1 MNISRRNL
9 LTGATAGTLASLG
22 PGLKVAF
29 GAGPRDVLVVI
40 FQRGACDWLQM
51 LAPAGDAN
59 YIAARPSIRVQT
71 AGNTP
76 GIGLGSMG
84 STDFYLHSA
93 APELKALYDA
103 RSLAFVHATGLQTVD
118 RSHFTV
124 QDMMERGFADGETA
138 IHSGW
143 LARHMAS
150 LGGNLPVLSTIAA
163 SASTPTALLTNA
175 ATVAIANVQ
184 TFAVQGGTNN
194 ANLLRAM
201 NQNGTGTQST
211 YKDLAN
217 ETLNAVA
224 SVQSGLAGLDNS
236 SAATAGYTNGAL
248 SQPLR
253 SVAQLIKMN
262 VGLTVATIDYGGWDM
277 HNALPGEFNTRTLEF
292 SRAINA
298 FWNDITAYRSSV
310 TVVTMTE
317 FGRRLQENT
326 SQGTDHGS
334 ASGMLVLGGNVNGGR
349 IYGTWP
355 GLAPNQLHTGD
366 LAVTTDYRQVLA
378 EILTKRHGETNLS
391 TVFPTTNYAPLGIV
405 NADS

>member
-1 MNISRRNL
+1 MKLTRRDL
-9 LTGATAGTLASLG
+9 LSSAIAGTLTSVG

-29 GAGPRDVLVVI
+29 ADSPRDVLVVI

-51 LAPAGDAN
+51 LAPAGDPN

-71 AGNTP
+71 TGANAGL
-76 GIGLGSMG
+76 GLGSMG
-84 STDFYLHSA
+84 STDIYLSNA

-103 RSLAFVHATGLQTVD
+103 QSLAFVHATGLQTVD

-124 QDMMERGFADGETA
+124 QDMMERGFQDGETA

-163 SASTPTALLTNA
+163 SSSTPTALLTDA
-175 ATVAIANVQ
+175 ATVAIANVA
-184 TFAVQGGTNN
+184 TFAVQGGTAN

-201 NQNGTGTQST
+201 NQSGGATQSA
-211 YKDLAN
+211 YKHLAN
-217 ETLNAVA
+217 ETLDAVT
-224 SVQSGLAGLDNS
+224 SVQAGLAGLDNS

-277 HNALPGEFNTRTLEF
+277 HNALVGEFNTRTLEF

-298 FWNDITAYRSSV
+298 FWNDITAYRSNV

-317 FGRRLQENT
+317 FGRRLQENA

-355 GLAPNQLHTGD
+355 GLAANQLHSGD
-366 LAVTTDYRQVLA
+366 MAVTTDFRQVLA
-378 EILTKRHGETNLS
+378 EILAKRHGETNMS
-391 TVFPTTNYAPLGIV
+391 TVFPTLNHAPLGIV
-405 NADS
+405 NPNS

>member
-1 MNISRRNL
+1 MKLSRRNL
-9 LTGATAGTLASLG
+9 LSGATAGTLASLG
-22 PGLKVAF
+22 PGLNVAF
-29 GAGPRDVLVVI
+29 GADTRDVMVVI

-51 LAPAGDAN
+51 LSPAGDSN

-71 AGNTP
+71 SGATA
-76 GIGLGSMG
+76 GIGIGSMG
-84 STDFYLHSA
+84 STDFYLSNA

-103 RSLAFVHATGLQTVD
+103 GSLAFVHATGLQTTD

-124 QDMMERGFADGETA
+124 QDMMERGFTDGEIA
-138 IHSGW
+138 PHSGW

-150 LGGNLPVLSTIAA
+150 LGGKLPTLSTVAA
-163 SASTPTALLTNA
+163 SSSTPTALLTDT
-175 ATVAIANVQ
+175 ATVAIANVS
-184 TFAVQGGTNN
+184 TFSVQGGTTN

-201 NQNGTGTQST
+201 NQSIGATPSA
-211 YKDLAN
+211 YKQLAN
-217 ETLNAVA
+217 ETLSAVT
-224 SVQSGLAGLDNS
+224 SVQASLAGLDNS
-236 SAATAGYTNGAL
+236 GAAAAGYTNGAL

-262 VGLTVATIDYGGWDM
+262 VGLTVATIDYGSWDM
-277 HNALPGEFNTRTLEF
+277 HNSLVSEFNTRTVEF

-298 FWNDITAYRSSV
+298 FWTDIAAYRSNV

-355 GLAPNQLHTGD
+355 GLAPSQLYAGD

-378 EILTKRHGETNLS
+378 EILTKRHGETDLS
-391 TVFPTTNYAPLGIV
+391 KVFPTVKYAPLGIV
-405 NADS
+405 NAPA